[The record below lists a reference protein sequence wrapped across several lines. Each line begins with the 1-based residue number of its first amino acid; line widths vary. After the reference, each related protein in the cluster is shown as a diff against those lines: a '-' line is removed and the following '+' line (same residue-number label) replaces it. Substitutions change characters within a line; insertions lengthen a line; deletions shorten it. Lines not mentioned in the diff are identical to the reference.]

1 VLFNL
6 ILQNSKPILITRL
19 QTHILPMIPPKSIP
33 QIADE
38 YAIPHKTFY
47 NHIQRDE
54 FLKTNIRKGFQLPLQ
69 QKWIYKRFGYP
80 NGVDKSDYDNVD

>member
-1 VLFNL
+1 
-6 ILQNSKPILITRL
+6 
-19 QTHILPMIPPKSIP
+19 MIPPKSIP

-69 QKWIYKRFGYP
+69 QKWIYKKFGYP